1 MVISTVG
8 WLPNTGISSGTARL
22 TFTFL
27 RAAYALWFSVHNIHI
42 ILDLGVIW
50 TKVNIMSNINE
61 PFVNDGGRFE
71 VVFVSMASSRY
82 QLRLSI
88 LGLFACLLRQEA
100 AKQYKHTQ

>member
-1 MVISTVG
+1 M
-8 WLPNTGISSGTARL
+8 
-22 TFTFL
+22 
-27 RAAYALWFSVHNIHI
+27 
-42 ILDLGVIW
+42 W

-88 LGLFACLLRQEA
+88 LGLFACYLLWQLIIHVWDVTGA
-100 AKQYKHTQ
+100 

>member
-1 MVISTVG
+1 M
-8 WLPNTGISSGTARL
+8 
-22 TFTFL
+22 
-27 RAAYALWFSVHNIHI
+27 
-42 ILDLGVIW
+42 W

-88 LGLFACLLRQEA
+88 LGLFACYLL
-100 AKQYKHTQ
+100 